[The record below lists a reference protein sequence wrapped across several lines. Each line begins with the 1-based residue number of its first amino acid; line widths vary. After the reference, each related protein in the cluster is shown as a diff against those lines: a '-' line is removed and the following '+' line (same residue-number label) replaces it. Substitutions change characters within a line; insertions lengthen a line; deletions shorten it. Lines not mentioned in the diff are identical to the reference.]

1 MSTGLKIRR
10 GNVVVFD
17 SRIAAG
23 GICLDII
30 EISGAVIVRSF
41 PLMPRGRTPMV
52 VYSDGATPSNWSYDE
67 LSGVPRFSFPA
78 TGTASSQNRTFA
90 GIYLK

>member
-10 GNVVVFD
+10 GGVVVFD
-17 SRIAAG
+17 SQIAAG

-30 EISGAVIVRSF
+30 EISGAEIVRSY
-41 PLMPRGRTPMV
+41 PLMPRGRKPMV
-52 VYSDGATPSNWSYDE
+52 IYSDGATHSNWSYDE

-78 TGTASSQNRTFA
+78 TGTVSSQNRTFA

>member
-1 MSTGLKIRR
+1 MSIGLKIRR
-10 GNVVVFD
+10 GGVVVFD

-30 EISGAVIVRSF
+30 EISGAGSVHSF

-52 VYSDGATPSNWSYDE
+52 VYSDGATYSNWSYDE

-78 TGTASSQNRTFA
+78 TGTRSSQNRTFA